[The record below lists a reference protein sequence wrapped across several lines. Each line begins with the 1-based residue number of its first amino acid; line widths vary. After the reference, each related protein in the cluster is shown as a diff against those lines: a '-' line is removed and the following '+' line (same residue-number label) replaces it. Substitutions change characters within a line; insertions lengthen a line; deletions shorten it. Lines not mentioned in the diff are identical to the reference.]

1 MKRTLFLADRNVLI
15 DQTMVNDFRPFG
27 GVMPKLSARHGTIEM
42 IDGTRTGLTTAIDT
56 ERQGNKSARTILA
69 STMPSPSRRNGRSHS
84 AIFSLSFFDLIVIDE
99 SHRGSAAEDT
109 A

>member
-1 MKRTLFLADRNVLI
+1 
-15 DQTMVNDFRPFG
+15 MVNDFRPFG
-27 GVMPKLSARHGTIEM
+27 GVMPKLSARHGTIEK

-56 ERQGNKSARTILA
+56 ERQVNKATRTILA
-69 STMPSPSRRNGRSHS
+69 STRPSPSRNGRSHS